1 VRIRPAKAA
10 TGIGGAPAF
19 LASSEP
25 WFLPAVV
32 RFLFVG
38 HGGYDRLIL
47 RRALLLMVLTVWS
60 CRMTVFASGH
70 GPVFGLTT
78 PTNAKGGW
86 SLDLGLMGRAGR
98 QDSGAMFRAMLGYGI
113 TEDLQIS
120 VSAPLVFSSAP
131 LAPAR
136 VTGMMPANGDLEGVA
151 AWRFHR
157 RGTRVGTRV
166 ETTAY
171 GGIILPGPQRP
182 AGMLRDLRKAPG
194 VYTAIAT
201 GMASRSHYLWGGL
214 GNVRFAESDGD
225 RRPSTFLY
233 SFVWGYRPPSWRKE
247 YPRWDWR
254 VFAEMTGEN
263 SGGVRQ
269 AGAPHAATGGHQVFL
284 GPAMLGIYRN
294 YAIEGGVQFPVLRD
308 VGSRHQQ
315 ERLRFAINF
324 SYFF

>member
-1 VRIRPAKAA
+1 MNSSMRRVLLSMVVAA
-10 TGIGGAPAF
+10 LSSRGA
-19 LASSEP
+19 L
-25 WFLPAVV
+25 
-32 RFLFVG
+32 G
-38 HGGYDRLIL
+38 
-47 RRALLLMVLTVWS
+47 
-60 CRMTVFASGH
+60 SGH

-98 QDSGAMFRAMLGYGI
+98 QGSGAMFRAMLGYGI

-131 LAPAR
+131 VAPAR
-136 VTGMMPANGDLEGVA
+136 VTGMMPASGDFEGIV

-157 RGTRVGTRV
+157 QGTRVGTRV
-166 ETTAY
+166 EATAY
-171 GGIILPGPQRP
+171 GGIIVPGPQRP

-194 VYTAIAT
+194 VYTAMAT

-214 GNVRFAESDGD
+214 GNVRFVESQDD
-225 RRPSTFLY
+225 RRPNTFLY
-233 SFVWGYRPPSWRKE
+233 SFVWGYRPPAWRKE

-254 VFAEMTGEN
+254 FFAEVTGEK
-263 SGGVRQ
+263 SARVRQ
-269 AGAPHAATGGHQVFL
+269 AGIPHAGTGGHQVFL

-294 YAIEGGVQFPVLRD
+294 YAIEAGVQFPVFRD
-308 VGSRHQQ
+308 IGSRYQQ
-315 ERLRFAINF
+315 ESFRFAVNF